1 MVSNCDEDDEMSSFL
16 RDVYGEEL
24 DIDVMFPAS
33 EVVERSDIT
42 LATILNGKLN
52 YWMLRKQ

>member
-1 MVSNCDEDDEMSSFL
+1 
-16 RDVYGEEL
+16 L

-42 LATILNGKLN
+42 LATIKKGKLN